1 MKIRGM
7 ERYEGGWPIDAYVHM
22 FVKQHR
28 RNQRH
33 YKPRIGDRR
42 PGNSN
47 STAQKSSASSSPT
60 QRAYVLVPKARV
72 QKKAENIVRTK
83 QELEDGRI
91 VDISENEGDQ
101 SQGPAPE
108 EELEEDGDIPVN
120 EDDQPNEFEHEAA
133 MLPPEVGRTIP

>member
-7 ERYEGGWPIDAYVHM
+7 ENYETGWPIDAYVHL
-22 FVKQHR
+22 FLKQHR
-28 RNQRH
+28 RNMRYYKTRAEVGRH
-33 YKPRIGDRR
+33 G
-42 PGNSN
+42 N
-47 STAQKSSASSSPT
+47 STAQKSSVPPT

-72 QKKAENIVRTK
+72 QKNAENITRTK

-108 EELEEDGDIPVN
+108 EELEVDGDIPVN
-120 EDDQPNEFEHEAA
+120 EDDQPNELEHEAA